1 MWSGARKGSLL
12 FIQIALIMKKPS
24 TSFSARRVTF
34 PLMRQSALRL
44 AILSAL
50 GVWGCG
56 LMSDVRA
63 GTCWGTG
70 DDGSYPYMYGMCKG
84 DDGVDKNDEKDGEA
98 GGDENNVTTTRS
110 HSIDASM
117 SIPILG
123 AQTTM
128 GVVTGATTGGAGV
141 DEGTAGNGGQVY
153 VTNNYDVTLTGTT
166 IGNVNSLIL
175 AGSYG
180 GQADQDNDNN
190 DSNGGK
196 GGFGQNVTVQNTG
209 NLTIVG
215 TVDTPTTGLFGINA
229 TSVGGAGGQQ
239 NDPTLEYGD
248 QIGGTGGNGS
258 TVSVTS
264 SGAINLG
271 SSDARLRTN
280 TVGAAISATSVGGMG
295 GQKNGNA
302 GTGGTVQVTHHGS
315 ATSYWQ
321 VNQGAKLFGIK
332 AETSGGDGT
341 ASTDDS
347 DNGGYGGGN
356 SSNWTQK
363 VTVDAYGSVLLD
375 VEWSGSTIEGAGI
388 AARALGGKG
397 GGGPDKDHSG
407 GDGGNAGTVTVTLH
421 SGASVTT
428 QGENL
433 VGIAAQSLGGQGGD
447 GADSTA
453 LAGQAGG
460 GGFGGDAGQV
470 TVQTQSDTTVTTN
483 GNFSVG
489 VVAQSIGGGGGTGSD
504 FVSVLGGQGGNGGNG
519 GDAGQV
525 NVTTAGS
532 INTSGQ
538 HAYGV
543 LAQSIAGSGGAGGA
557 DTSSLVSLGGG
568 GAGGGS
574 ANSVQLTNSGSITTS
589 GYNSHGMVAQS
600 IGGGGGASGSATG
613 LLSVGGNSSDG
624 TSGSNGS
631 SVVLNNSGGTITTT
645 GNAAI
650 GMVGQSIGGG
660 GGSGGDSIGVM
671 GVGGAGGGGG
681 SGGSVTFG
689 DLGRITT
696 SGQFS
701 PGVIAQSIGGGGGNG
716 GDTFT
721 ASVGVSVAI
730 GGSASGGGDGGDVCV
745 SNHGGCSSGT
755 TSYSTG
761 NIVTHGNYSPG
772 IIAQSIG
779 GGGGTGGSVKNASV
793 ASFAALQLGGSGG
806 DGGKSSSVKVG
817 YSNLNISTGG
827 AHSTGVLVQAIGGGG
842 GNGGDASYYDATL
855 GFNAALVV
863 GGSGGSG
870 GTGNAATVNLSSS
883 HIATG
888 MDYASPSINPDTYA
902 PNDSFGIL
910 VQTIGGGGGNGGSSS
925 ASDFVL
931 AVPTGEGVSAA
942 FNFEAAIGGTGGS
955 GGDAC
960 PANDSSCV
968 TEVVLNNGSTVTTLG
983 DGSHAVV
990 AQSIGG
996 GGGNGGDSSVLATT
1010 LGDETTI
1017 SATAG
1022 LTLGGTGAVG
1032 GNGGAV
1038 NISLGDS
1045 GTAYAA
1051 LPPTLLT
1058 PPVTTTPP
1066 ASSIITYGDYANGV
1080 VAQSIGGGGGNGGV
1094 GSSNAYTH
1102 GGPTSV
1108 KLTLALGGT
1117 GGSGGTGGDV
1127 NITLNP
1133 NFVIRTLGSG
1143 SRGMVAQS
1151 IGGGGGTSQGG
1162 TLSVASSIEKE
1173 PSARLQVGLGATG
1186 GSGATGGTINATLQG
1201 AIRTEGGDADGVL
1214 LQSIGGGGGL
1224 GGSLGADASSYPIL
1238 DRIGDHSDNKERL
1251 DDTGSTYAFGV
1262 DVGGKGGSGGH
1273 GGNVNVNFV
1282 GQIATG
1288 GDWADGLVVQSIGGG
1303 GGTGGSSSAT
1313 GSKVKANAIIG
1324 VGGSGGAG
1332 GNGGEVNAYFD
1343 GSHNNRISTAGYYAY
1358 GVLLQSIGGGGGQG
1372 GDGSDQARGTITVGA
1387 SFGGTG
1393 GQAGNGGTIQNTNGN
1408 GSGWLTVTTAGDD
1421 APALAM
1427 QSIGGGG
1434 GIAGAGNSTS
1444 KLLAQDSHAMHVS
1457 VGGRG
1462 GLAGDGG
1469 TVNFTTGLAA
1479 TTSGDRAYGLLAQS
1493 IGGGGGLGGAGQ
1505 ASHYDGVE
1513 LGGKGGVA
1521 GNGGAMTLNLNAGSH
1536 ITTSGAG
1543 AHALIAQSI
1552 GGGGGI
1558 AGDTSVGTR
1567 VGADGWQDSDEQ
1579 DGSSGNGGA
1588 VNVTVN
1594 SNLTTSGANAFGII
1608 AQSIGG
1614 GGGLGGDAD
1623 GGFAGS
1629 TGTAGN
1635 SSGTGG
1641 DVTVTQSGAINATG
1655 SGSTG
1660 IFAQSDGPDGT
1671 GVVTVNVNGTVAGG
1685 SGSQASGVWI
1695 AGNNSNVLNVGANGA
1710 VTVGSDG
1717 TAVRYN
1723 GVAVQQ
1729 NRAAFAMA
1737 DVASPALRISNAGVI
1752 NGDIK
1757 CQNGSGSIACDVEN
1771 KQTGTLSGATS
1782 YQANI
1787 DNAGLVAIGRSTEL
1801 DTLTVSGD
1809 FTQRSTGTL
1818 QANADF
1824 SALRASH
1831 LVVKGDTQLDGLLS
1845 VVPLALLPGREV
1857 AMATFEGGIQGTPV
1871 AYDSPVVD
1879 YNASLQGNQVHM
1891 RVVSADFAP
1900 PSMNLADNQ
1909 NAVAG
1914 HVQNTWNQDG
1924 GATELAQLY
1933 AALDMAS
1940 RGGAK
1945 NYSDRLADLSPG
1957 VAVAPAAQMQ
1967 ASMARFTGAMMSC
1980 PVFQGVDA
1988 LTGEQDCL
1996 WGQVSGVDTNQEGDN
2011 GVAGFSFD
2019 GVTYQFGGQRQVSP
2033 GWFLGGS
2040 VAYQNTHMRGNDGRV
2055 NGKGDSGYAGLVL
2068 KRETG
2073 PWTFSAALGGG
2084 YGQYD
2089 IDRGIG
2095 IPGLQS
2101 TASSDVDVYGAG
2113 MRLRVARTFA
2123 AEQFYLKP
2131 YVDLDAFYT
2140 RMPGYSES
2148 RKAEHLDIES
2158 SDKFI
2163 VGLSPTLEIGG
2174 RVPLTKGAV
2183 MRPYMYAGASF
2194 LSDDEYKVKAKL
2206 QGAQPGTGSFESS
2219 IPMDDVIGR
2228 IGAGI
2233 QVSNAG
2239 GVDFRLQYD
2248 GAFSSHVQSH
2258 QGSLKLSVPF

>member
-1 MWSGARKGSLL
+1 
-12 FIQIALIMKKPS
+12 MKKPS